1 MSHFS
6 VCVVVPQVY
15 SNIRVSVQNIES
27 CLCRI
32 LAPYDEQT
40 EEAEYREFEDRTEE
54 AKAGYETDTT
64 QAVRFPDGTIHSVH
78 DNEFTDRFYILEGA
92 IYEYGA
98 DRKRTEKLQ
107 TEASRAYELINDYP
121 VKQRYSSFEAYCEE
135 YCGYVQNSEGLWGYT
150 YNPNAKWDWW
160 QIGGRFAGNFLVKEE
175 LEDCIIN
182 YDRKNVEDDSVPK
195 GYKYV
200 DAARKKD
207 ICWDLMKQL
216 AVKEIEE
223 DYQGYVEMFTSN
235 DVTELGPGF
244 KIVEEGIAGFSNM
257 IYLKGETLD
266 EFKARKGA
274 VNMDQ
279 YMVGS
284 YAAIDRNGDWFG
296 SGDMGWFGISHN
308 DKEAHVWNAEL
319 QNLMNEAQDDDFIV
333 VVDCHI

>member
-15 SNIRVSVQNIES
+15 SNVRVSARNIES

-78 DNEFTDRFYILEGA
+78 DNEFTDRFYTLEGA

-121 VKQRYSSFEAYCEE
+121 VKQRYTSFEAYCEE

-150 YNPNAKWDWW
+150 HNPNAKWDWW
-160 QIGGRFAGNFLVKEE
+160 QIGGRFPGKFLVKEDVV
-175 LEDCIIN
+175 DCIATHMSP
-182 YDRKNVEDDSVPK
+182 DDDDQVPD
-195 GYKYV
+195 GYKYA
-200 DAARKKD
+200 DAARMKD
-207 ICWDLMKQL
+207 ICWDLMKQI
-216 AVKEIEE
+216 AVEA
-223 DYQGYVEMFTSN
+223 VEARY
-235 DVTELGPGF
+235 
-244 KIVEEGIAGFSNM
+244 KRCVEAFESGQSKDLDFFARITDEGIIGWSSM
-257 IYLKGETLD
+257 IYVKGESLD
-266 EFKARKGA
+266 NYKARKG
-274 VNMDQ
+274 VTDMDK
-279 YMVGS
+279 YPINTFAFV
-284 YAAIDRNGDWFG
+284 DRNGDWSG
-296 SGDMGWFGISHN
+296 SGDMGWFGMSSN
-308 DKEAHVWNAEL
+308 DKPERAWNDEL
-319 QNLMNEAQDDDFIV
+319 QALMSNVQDDDFIV
-333 VVDCHI
+333 AVDCHI